1 MNKLSKNPFKIKAMF
16 SSIAPRY
23 DFLNRLLSFGRD
35 IYWRRFAVNQL
46 TDTDG
51 GLFLD
56 VATGTG
62 DVAIEIVRQ
71 HVFNTRVVGID
82 FSAGMLKMGRAK
94 IAEKG
99 YQRQI
104 DFCFGDATFL
114 PFEDKTFDA
123 AIIAFGIRNLS
134 DYKSGIKEMMRV
146 IKEGGRVVILEFPRI
161 QNRLFGKPFHFYL
174 TKVLP
179 CIGEIVSGG
188 KGAYKYLPDSV
199 LDFPEPEEL
208 KKIMEHA
215 GLQAVTYSKLTF
227 GVVAVHI
234 GIK

>member
-23 DFLNRLLSFGRD
+23 DLLNRLLSFGRD

-46 TDTDG
+46 TDADG

-71 HVFNTRVVGID
+71 HAFNTRVVGID

-99 YQRQI
+99 YKKQI
-104 DFCFGDATFL
+104 DLCFGDAAFL

-146 IKEGGRVVILEFPRI
+146 IKEGGRVIILEFPRI
-161 QNRLFGKPFHFYL
+161 QNRLFGKPFHLYL

-188 KGAYKYLPDSV
+188 KGAYKYLPNSV
-199 LDFPEPEEL
+199 LDFPGPEEL
-208 KKIMEHA
+208 KKIMEHV
-215 GLQAVTYSKLTF
+215 GLREVTYSKLTF

>member
-1 MNKLSKNPFKIKAMF
+1 MSTLTKNPLKIQAMF
-16 SSIAPRY
+16 SAIAPRY
-23 DFLNRLLSFGRD
+23 DLLNRLLSFGRD

-46 TDTDG
+46 KGTAG

-62 DVAIEIVRQ
+62 DVAIEIVKQ
-71 HVFNTRVVGID
+71 HVFNARVVGTD
-82 FSAGMLKMGRAK
+82 FSAGMLKLGRGK

-104 DFCFGDATFL
+104 ALCLGDAAFL
-114 PFEDKTFDA
+114 PFEDTTFDA
-123 AIIAFGIRNLS
+123 AIIAFGIRNLP

-146 IKEGGRVVILEFPRI
+146 VKQGGKVVILEFPRS
-161 QNRLFGKPFHFYL
+161 QNRLFEKPFHLYL
-174 TKVLP
+174 TKILP

-188 KGAYKYLPDSV
+188 KGAYKYLPNSV
-199 LDFPEPEEL
+199 LDFPGPEEL
-208 KKIMEHA
+208 KKIMQNA
-215 GLQAVTYSKLTF
+215 GLREVTYSKLTF